1 MTNHTLL
8 GPWIKRFLMEY
19 LISVKN
25 LSSNTQRSYRDTL
38 CLLLPFMSHQTQKKI
53 DRLTVEDMTPEGV
66 RIFFWILSK
75 HVFRA

>member
-38 CLLLPFMSHQTQKKI
+38 CLLLPFIAHQTKKEI
-53 DRLTVEDMTPEGV
+53 DRLTVEDVSSRYNRMLWFEVKSG
-66 RIFFWILSK
+66 
-75 HVFRA
+75 